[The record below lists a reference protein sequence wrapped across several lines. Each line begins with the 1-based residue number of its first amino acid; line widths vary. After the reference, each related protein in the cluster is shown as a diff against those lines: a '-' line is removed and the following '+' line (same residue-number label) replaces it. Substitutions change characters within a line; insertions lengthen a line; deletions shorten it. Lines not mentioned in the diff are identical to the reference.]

1 MVARCKSKKH
11 EEIFGAIH
19 SGRRRRRRRSRR

>member
-1 MVARCKSKKH
+1 MVVRRKSKKH

-19 SGRRRRRRRSRR
+19 SGRRRRRRSRR